1 MELDQVIAEFT
12 AQKKNIKS
20 DNSKL
25 VWYLILAIFIF
36 LFLVYFKVPYSPI
49 FGNRN
54 SNVSLVFNFGDH
66 TREFQRELEQPVSV
80 LGAIIEAT
88 TINKIQFGFTD
99 ESGKI
104 TIVKLNNVLDNHGR
118 SWRVYVNG
126 EVISGGLLDKH
137 MLNPGDL
144 IEVRLEQNSM
154 FLY

>member
-25 VWYLILAIFIF
+25 VWYLILAIFIL
-36 LFLVYFKVPYSPI
+36 LFLVYFKVPYSPL
-49 FGNRN
+49 FSNRN

-66 TREFQRELEQPVSV
+66 TREFQRELKQPVSV

-118 SWRVYVNG
+118 SWGVYVNG
-126 EVISGGLLDKH
+126 ELISNGFLDKY
-137 MLNPGDL
+137 MLKSGDL
-144 IEVRLEQNSM
+144 VEVRLEQNSM
-154 FLY
+154 SLY